1 MQSTCKSGFQDPH
14 TLNPTKWDIS
24 ISITEFI
31 KNVTMNKSQ
40 WKHERNL
47 DTKLELE
54 DRSEEISQD
63 EAQNQG
69 DRKI

>member
-1 MQSTCKSGFQDPH
+1 M
-14 TLNPTKWDIS
+14 TK
-24 ISITEFI
+24 FI
-31 KNVTMNKSQ
+31 KKKATINERQ
-40 WKHERNL
+40 QKHGRDL

-54 DRSEEISQD
+54 DRSVKSPYN

>member
-1 MQSTCKSGFQDPH
+1 
-14 TLNPTKWDIS
+14 
-24 ISITEFI
+24 
-31 KNVTMNKSQ
+31 MNKSQ

-54 DRSEEISQD
+54 DRSKEISQD